1 MACCDATASGP
12 GGVVECAFGVV
23 VVEAFDREPFVV
35 VVVVVG
41 VVVVE
46 SVAVFAAYAA
56 AVEIAG
62 VVGDDAEWEE
72 RLAIAVQ
79 GSGTD
84 PG

>member
-1 MACCDATASGP
+1 MACCDAAASGP
-12 GGVVECAFGVV
+12 EGVVECAFGVV

-35 VVVVVG
+35 VVVG
-41 VVVVE
+41 VVVVVE
-46 SVAVFAAYAA
+46 NVVVFAAYAA

-62 VVGDDAEWEE
+62 VEVDDVEWEE

-79 GSGTD
+79 VLGTD

>member
-12 GGVVECAFGVV
+12 EGVVECAFGVV
-23 VVEAFDREPFVV
+23 VVEAFGREPFVV
-35 VVVVVG
+35 VVG
-41 VVVVE
+41 EVVVE
-46 SVAVFAAYAA
+46 SVVVFAAYAA

-62 VVGDDAEWEE
+62 VEGDDAEWEE

-79 GSGTD
+79 GLGTD

>member
-12 GGVVECAFGVV
+12 EGVVECAFGVV

-35 VVVVVG
+35 VVVG

-46 SVAVFAAYAA
+46 SVVVFAAYAA

-62 VVGDDAEWEE
+62 VEGDDAEWEE

-79 GSGTD
+79 GLGTD

>member
-12 GGVVECAFGVV
+12 EGVVECAFGVV
-23 VVEAFDREPFVV
+23 VVEAFGREPFVV
-35 VVVVVG
+35 VW

-46 SVAVFAAYAA
+46 SVVVFAAYAA

-62 VVGDDAEWEE
+62 VEGDDAEWEE

-79 GSGTD
+79 GLGTD

>member
-12 GGVVECAFGVV
+12 EGVVECAFGVV

-35 VVVVVG
+35 VVVG
-41 VVVVE
+41 VVVVAE
-46 SVAVFAAYAA
+46 SVVVFAAYVA

-62 VVGDDAEWEE
+62 VEGDDAEWEE
-72 RLAIAVQ
+72 RLAIAVREL
-79 GSGTD
+79 GTD

>member
-12 GGVVECAFGVV
+12 EGVVECAFGVV
-23 VVEAFDREPFVV
+23 VVEAFGREPF

-46 SVAVFAAYAA
+46 SVVVFAAYVA

-62 VVGDDAEWEE
+62 VEGDDAEWEE

-79 GSGTD
+79 GLGTD